1 MITDSADV
9 GLPDRCPAAD
19 RRPPDAAGP
28 IEALLAEVWL
38 EAAKLDSGELATYI
52 PQLAHADPR
61 AFGIALATLDG
72 RVYSAGELVPFTIQS
87 VSKPFVYALALA
99 DCGLEA
105 VLDRVGVEPT
115 GNAFNT
121 ISVDN
126 RGRPFNPMVNAGAI
140 ATTALVAG
148 EDASAQ
154 FQRIHDGLSAF
165 AGRPLDRPLDIDER
179 VLNPS
184 SRQAIATARS
194 RSCSGPSV
202 HSPMTSTGSLRP
214 TSGSVRCSSLLRTWR
229 LWPRPSLTA
238 ASTRSRVTRWS
249 RQPSSAGC

>member
-28 IEALLAEVWL
+28 IEALLTEVWL

-126 RGRPFNPMVNAGAI
+126 RGRPSNPMVNAGAI
-140 ATTALVAG
+140 
-148 EDASAQ
+148 DH
-154 FQRIHDGLSAF
+154 R
-165 AGRPLDRPLDIDER
+165 AGRGRGRLRAVPADSRRPVR
-179 VLNPS
+179 V
-184 SRQAIATARS
+184 RRS
-194 RSCSGPSV
+194 P
-202 HSPMTSTGSLRP
+202 
-214 TSGSVRCSSLLRTWR
+214 
-229 LWPRPSLTA
+229 PRPA
-238 ASTRSRVTRWS
+238 PRH
-249 RQPSSAGC
+249 